1 MLILFLESGWG
12 FLGYFN
18 YFFLVIIVM
27 CLDLGSLEKGFRE
40 DRLEEFIVGIEVE
53 IGCEINIKLNGISK
67 WKCFLSGE
75 WIGE

>member
-1 MLILFLESGWG
+1 
-12 FLGYFN
+12 
-18 YFFLVIIVM
+18 M

-67 WKCFLSGE
+67 
-75 WIGE
+75 